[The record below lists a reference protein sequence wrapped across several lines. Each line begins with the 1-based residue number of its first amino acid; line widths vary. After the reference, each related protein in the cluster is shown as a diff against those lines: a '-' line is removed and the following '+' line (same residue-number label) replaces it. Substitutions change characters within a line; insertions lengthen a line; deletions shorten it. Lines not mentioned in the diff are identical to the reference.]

1 MVVPSEKITEIA
13 DHLDAGFKCFIHR
26 ETYEVVAFPED
37 DLYLDLEN
45 DAWKEERNK
54 VKKNKKKFI
63 EIGQMMPSEAFRV
76 MAAFVDALPID
87 AIKIRLLVALEG
99 KKPFANFKHQ
109 VHNSGIYREQW
120 FAFKREKQID
130 WIQEELRF
138 HFD

>member
-1 MVVPSEKITEIA
+1 MEIPIEKINEIA
-13 DHLDAGFKCFIHR
+13 DHLEAGFNCFIHR

-37 DLYLDLEN
+37 NLYLDLET

-54 VKKNKKKFI
+54 AKKNKKKFI
-63 EIGQMMPSEAFRV
+63 EIGQMVPSEAFRV

-109 VHNSGIYREQW
+109 IHNSGDYREQW
-120 FAFKREKQID
+120 FAFKREKLVA

-138 HFD
+138 RF